1 MFAALAYVLALIAHF
16 LHLSIF
22 PSVSFLTYDPKDI
35 IICIGGLIMGPISAL
50 CVSVVVSFIEMITIS
65 TTGFYG
71 FVMNIFSTCAFVIP
85 TTLIYK
91 YKRNFKGAILSLV
104 VGFVST
110 LILMTL
116 WNIIITPMYL
126 GQDRQ
131 YIIENLLI
139 YIVGFNAIKVGV
151 NIALVLMLY
160 KPLSSVLK
168 AISLLEKSENKAN
181 NVKVTLTM
189 FSIGAVLL
197 ITLVIIW
204 IIVAK

>member
-1 MFAALAYVLALIAHF
+1 MKSHNLSKKICLTAMFAALAYVLALIAHF

-50 CVSVVVSFIEMITIS
+50 CISVVVSFIEMITIS

-104 VGFVST
+104 V
-110 LILMTL
+110 
-116 WNIIITPMYL
+116 
-126 GQDRQ
+126 
-131 YIIENLLI
+131 
-139 YIVGFNAIKVGV
+139 
-151 NIALVLMLY
+151 
-160 KPLSSVLK
+160 
-168 AISLLEKSENKAN
+168 
-181 NVKVTLTM
+181 
-189 FSIGAVLL
+189 
-197 ITLVIIW
+197 
-204 IIVAK
+204 